1 MDDYAL
7 WSIILLAIFIVID
20 GLFYGFGAAIQ
31 LVNETELEKKKTEG
45 DKKAAQLF
53 RIINQPLRFVNF
65 LNAAVALCTLLG
77 GIVIFF
83 MFGGTWYWIPAVLV
97 MLLLQQIFGV
107 CIPKQLVSRNPEKC
121 AFRLWGLIR
130 ILCIP
135 LYPFV
140 WIISGISYLV
150 LKMFGINMK
159 DTDESVTEEEIMS
172 MVNEGHEQGVLQAS
186 EAEMITNIF
195 EFTETEA
202 SDIMTHRTNIVAL
215 DETMKLRDAVPFI
228 LRENQSRFPVYR
240 DNMDDIVGILHLKDV
255 MIANEDPAKGDL
267 MLKDVEGLLREAYF
281 IPETRNIDAL
291 FKEMQSQKMHMVIVV
306 DEYGQTTGLV
316 TMEDILEEIVGNIM
330 DEYDEEE
337 YSITKQEDGSY
348 LVKGVAALDEVED
361 AVDGLEFSDDDYDE
375 YDTLNGLLIAQLDRI
390 PEDGEQPVIQY
401 KGYEYQVVLIE
412 NKTIQTVRITK
423 LPEPPEEEQE

>member
-1 MDDYAL
+1 MEKENG
-7 WSIILLAIFIVID
+7 WGIKKRHSCFVLLH
-20 GLFYGFGAAIQ
+20 IQ
-31 LVNETELEKKKTEG
+31 P
-45 DKKAAQLF
+45 F
-53 RIINQPLRFVNF
+53 RCVNF
-65 LNAAVALCTLLG
+65 LNAPVALCTLLG
-77 GIVIFF
+77 GIVMYVTVWKNLVLDSRLIGDAFASAN
-83 MFGGTWYWIPAVLV
+83 FGCLYSKTIGSAKI
-97 MLLLQQIFGV
+97 Q
-107 CIPKQLVSRNPEKC
+107 EKC

-130 ILCIP
+130 RLCIP

-140 WIISGISYLV
+140 WIISGIASLI

-172 MVNEGHEQGVLQAS
+172 MVNEGHERGVLQAS

-255 MIANEDPAKGDL
+255 MIANEDPSKGDL
-267 MLKDVEGLLREAYF
+267 MLKDVDGLLREAYF

-291 FKEMQSQKMHMVIVV
+291 FKEMQSQKVHMVIVV

-316 TMEDILEEIVGNIM
+316 TMEDILEEIVGNIA
-330 DEYDEEE
+330 
-337 YSITKQEDGSY
+337 G
-348 LVKGVAALDEVED
+348 
-361 AVDGLEFSDDDYDE
+361 
-375 YDTLNGLLIAQLDRI
+375 
-390 PEDGEQPVIQY
+390 
-401 KGYEYQVVLIE
+401 
-412 NKTIQTVRITK
+412 
-423 LPEPPEEEQE
+423 